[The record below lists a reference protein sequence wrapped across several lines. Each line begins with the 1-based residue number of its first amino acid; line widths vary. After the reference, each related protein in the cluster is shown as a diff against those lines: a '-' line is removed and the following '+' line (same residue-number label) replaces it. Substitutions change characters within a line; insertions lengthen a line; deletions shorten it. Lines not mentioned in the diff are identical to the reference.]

1 MPRNAVVAHAIGPKS
16 YPNAWCKKNVNE
28 VFTFCY
34 KSFLDPACETGRY
47 TFGWSFERIGMLFRR
62 IVRRWMWCAASF
74 LPAFAFAASPAADRA
89 AQRDAFRSALAAA
102 AKPANADSRQWA
114 TLLRESHY
122 PLYPYVELA
131 ALRAKLSTHTSA
143 EIEAFLKRWPDT
155 LAASD
160 LRKAWLRELA
170 RRGDWTSFQ
179 TFYVNGNND
188 LDLQCDAMQAR
199 LARSEPVK
207 GAFASDVQ
215 ALWTGERDLPDACD
229 PVIAA
234 ARAQGALTDAD
245 VWARIE
251 RSAEAGKAGAAGA
264 AASLLAGANAADAQ
278 RIATTLRDPA
288 TQLAQAK
295 NWTDTPRA
303 RDAVAWGLAR
313 YARRASAAAETLW
326 ADLQPRFR
334 WDEAQKNR
342 VLHAI
347 ALYRATSYSPD
358 ALARLKAL
366 PDAAD
371 DDATREWHVRVALAA
386 GDFPET
392 LAALDRLTDVQKA
405 DARWRYL
412 RARVLGKLDRDAEA
426 KPILADVAREANF
439 HGFLAADWI
448 DQPYAICADTL
459 AGDARTESKLTQQSD
474 LERAFEFRE
483 LGMLHDARREWNFAM
498 GKLDGNERRLA
509 ADYAFRKGWYDRAV
523 FAFSAD
529 PQTQRLYEQRFPL
542 GMIDSVRKQSRDAGI
557 DPAWAYGILRAESAW
572 MTDARSS
579 ANAYGLMQLLPAVAK
594 KVAKSLH
601 LHFGNASDLFDPEF
615 NIRLGTHYLA
625 QMADAYQGSPWLAS
639 AAYNAGQ
646 APVGR
651 WLDARAALD
660 PDFFIETIPYKETRD
675 YVARV
680 LAFSVIYDWRMNGK
694 ALSLSSRMP
703 KIGQA
708 YKAPDANTPRK
719 AIACPKQP
727 VETPEPPPPEED
739 AATPP
744 AAVDTDSTTPAT
756 ATDPN
761 RH

>member
-1 MPRNAVVAHAIGPKS
+1 MG
-16 YPNAWCKKNVNE
+16 
-28 VFTFCY
+28 FC
-34 KSFLDPACETGRY
+34 
-47 TFGWSFERIGMLFRR
+47 RIA
-62 IVRRWMWCAASF
+62 RRWTWCVASF
-74 LPAFAFAASPAADRA
+74 LPAVALAAAPAADRA
-89 AQRDAFRSALAAA
+89 SQREAFRSALAAA
-102 AKPANADSRQWA
+102 TKPANAESRHWA
-114 TLLRESHY
+114 QLLRESHY

-131 ALRAKLSTHTSA
+131 ALRAKLATHTNA
-143 EIEAFLKRWPDT
+143 EIDAFLKRWPDT

-179 TFYVNGNND
+179 TFHLPAD
-188 LDLQCDAMQAR
+188 SELDLQCNALQAR
-199 LARSEPVK
+199 LSQPGFDKNPSDKNV
-207 GAFASDVQ
+207 FAKDAQ
-215 ALWTGERDLPDACD
+215 ALWTDARDLPSACD
-229 PVIAA
+229 VVIAA
-234 ARAQGALTDAD
+234 ARTQGALTDKD

-251 RSAEAGKAGAAGA
+251 RSAEAGKVGAASA
-264 AASLLAGANAADAQ
+264 AASLLSGASAADAQ
-278 RIATTLRDPA
+278 RIAAALRDPA
-288 TQLAQAK
+288 AQLAQAK
-295 NWTDTPRA
+295 SWTDTSRA

-313 YARRASAAAETLW
+313 YARRDSAAAETLW

-334 WDEAQKNR
+334 WDDAQKNR

-371 DDATREWHVRVALAA
+371 DDATREWRVRIALAG

-412 RARVLGKLDRDAEA
+412 RARVLGKLGRDAEA
-426 KPILADVAREANF
+426 KPILESVAREANF
-439 HGFLAADWI
+439 HGFLAADWL
-448 DQPYAICADTL
+448 DQPYAICSDML
-459 AGDARTESKLTQQSD
+459 AGDANVEAKLAQQSD

-498 GKLDGNERRLA
+498 TKLDGNERRLA
-509 ADYAFRKGWYDRAV
+509 ADYAYRKGWYDRAV

-542 GMIDSVRKQSRDAGI
+542 GMVDALRKQSRDAGI

-579 ANAYGLMQLLPAVAK
+579 ANAYGLMQLLPGVGKKLAK
-594 KVAKSLH
+594 TLH
-601 LHFGNASDLFDPEF
+601 LRFGSASDLFDPEF
-615 NIRLGTHYLA
+615 NVQLGTHYLA

-651 WLDARAALD
+651 WLDARAAFD
-660 PDFFIETIPYKETRD
+660 PDFFIETIPYKETRE

-680 LAFSVIYDWRMNGK
+680 MAFSVIYDWRLNGK

-703 KIGQA
+703 KVGQP
-708 YKAPDANTPRK
+708 YQVPDANTPRK
-719 AIACPKQP
+719 AIACPKQA
-727 VETPEPPPPEED
+727 VETPETTPPKDEGD
-739 AATPP
+739 DATP
-744 AAVDTDSTTPAT
+744 AASPAT
-756 ATDPN
+756 PTEQTGG
-761 RH
+761 H